1 MKEILKEESLKDIIK
16 DVEEGVMDAGKT
28 RKLTGFQDTL
38 VYFLCVIISLF
49 HIWVNT
55 MGVITTIF
63 QNALHMASMLML
75 VFLIYPARKNSPRD
89 SFSVGDLILSILSL
103 LVGLY
108 ILRYFYVVHFE
119 QFSVPV
125 FRDVFFGT
133 LTLILL
139 IEGAR
144 RTSGLLI
151 PILAIIFSLYTLWF
165 GKFIPGAFFFRGTT
179 FQRFVYR
186 MYLTDE
192 GLFGIVANISS
203 TYVFLFI
210 LFGAFLVKSGAGE
223 FVINLAQAVAGRIAG
238 GPAQVAVLSSGLMG
252 SISGSAVA
260 NTVST
265 GSLTIPLMKK
275 MGFQPHVAGA
285 IEAAASTGGQLM
297 PPIMGAG
304 AFIMAQ
310 WTGLPYLTI
319 IGVAFI
325 PALMYFLSVGFF
337 VYVTAKKEGITGL
350 KTGEIPPLKEVFKTG
365 GHFMI
370 PIILLITVLAMGR
383 TPLYAAAM
391 GILSVVI
398 TSWFRKETRMGIWD
412 ILDALALGARNAV
425 TTAII
430 LITAGIIIGV
440 AGITA
445 VGITFSGLILALSQG
460 YVFLAIVLVAIASL
474 ILGMGLPVTASYIM
488 LAILAGPALTQ
499 LGIPLIAAHMIIFWY
514 SQDANVTPPICL
526 AAYSA
531 AGVAGADPMKTGF
544 KAWRLAKGLYLIPI
558 LFAYTPI
565 LFTGS
570 RMEAIGTAF
579 LGLMGLFAFTVTVE
593 GFFLRKNR
601 YFETI
606 LWGISAL
613 TLLLPYS
620 YTWILGAIL
629 FLLLSFLQ
637 MYQKPDEGMVAV

>member
-1 MKEILKEESLKDIIK
+1 MKRLNDDLKEIIE
-16 DVEEGVMDAGKT
+16 DVEEGVLDAGKT
-28 RKLTGFQDTL
+28 RKLTGWQDTM
-38 VYFLCVIISLF
+38 VYGLCVLISLF

-55 MGVITTIF
+55 LGVITTIF

-75 VFLIYPARKNSPRD
+75 AFLIYPARKRSSRER
-89 SFSVGDLILSILSL
+89 FSIPDLIFSLLSL
-103 LVGLY
+103 VVGLY
-108 ILRYFYVVHFE
+108 ILRFFYVVHFE
-119 QFSVPV
+119 QFSVPIT
-125 FRDVFFGT
+125 RDIFFGT

-151 PILAIIFSLYTLWF
+151 PILAIIFSLYTLYF

-179 FQRFVYR
+179 FSRFVYR

-192 GLFGIVANISS
+192 GLFSIVANISS

-210 LFGAFLVKSGAGE
+210 LFGAFLIKSGAGD
-223 FVINLAQAVAGRIAG
+223 FVINVAQSLAGRIAG

-285 IEAAASTGGQLM
+285 IEAAASTGGQVM

-310 WTGLPYLTI
+310 WTGLPYITI

-325 PALMYFLSVGFF
+325 PAMMYFLSVAFF
-337 VYVTAKKEGITGL
+337 VYVTAKKEGIRGL
-350 KTGEIPPLKEVFKTG
+350 TKEEIKPIKEVFKEG
-365 GHFMI
+365 GHFLI
-370 PIILLITVLAMGR
+370 PIILLIGVLAMGR
-383 TPLYAAAM
+383 TPLYAA
-391 GILSVVI
+391 SVSIISVI
-398 TSWFRKETRMGIWD
+398 VTSWFRKETRMGIKD

-425 TTAII
+425 TTSII

-445 VGITFSGLILALSQG
+445 VGITFSGLILALSRG
-460 YVFLAIVLVAIASL
+460 YIFLAIVLVAFASL

-499 LGIPLIAAHMIIFWY
+499 LGLPLIAAHMIIFWY

-544 KAWRLAKGLYLIPI
+544 KAWRLAKGLYLIPL
-558 LFAYTPI
+558 LFAYTPL

-570 RMEAIGTAF
+570 RMEAIATAL
-579 LGLMGLFAFTVTVE
+579 LGIMGLFAFTITVE

-601 YFETI
+601 YYENI
-606 LWGISAL
+606 LWGISTI

-620 YTWILGAIL
+620 YTWIIGVIL
-629 FLLLSFLQ
+629 FILLSFLQ
-637 MYQKPDEGMVAV
+637 FHWSDKQEIAMV

>member
-1 MKEILKEESLKDIIK
+1 MKDEDLKEIIK

-28 RKLTGFQDTL
+28 RRLTGYQRLF
-38 VYFLCVIISLF
+38 VYYLCVIISLF
-49 HIWVNT
+49 HLWVNT
-55 MGVITTIF
+55 LGVITTIF

-75 VFLIYPARKNSPRD
+75 VFLLYPARKDSPKD
-89 SFSVGDLILSILSL
+89 GFSKVDLVLSLLSL

-125 FRDVFFGT
+125 LRDVIFGS
-133 LTLILL
+133 LALILL

-151 PILAIIFSLYTLWF
+151 PTLAIIFSLYTLYF
-165 GKFIPGAFFFRGTT
+165 GKFIPGAFFFRGTSYS
-179 FQRFVYR
+179 RFVYR

-192 GLFGIVANISS
+192 GLFSIVANISS

-223 FVINLAQAVAGRIAG
+223 FVINLAQTVAGRIAG

-325 PALMYFLSVGFF
+325 PAIMYFLSVGFF
-337 VYVTAKKEGITGL
+337 VYITAKKEGITGL
-350 KTGEIPPLKEVFKTG
+350 KTGEILPVKEVFKTG

-383 TPLYAAAM
+383 TPLYAAAI
-391 GILSVVI
+391 GILSVIV
-398 TSWFRKETRMGIWD
+398 TSWFRKETRMGFRD
-412 ILDALALGARNAV
+412 ILDALALGAQNAV
-425 TTAII
+425 TTSII

-460 YVFLAIVLVAIASL
+460 YILLAIVLVALASL

-499 LGIPLIAAHMIIFWY
+499 LGLPLIAAHMIIFWY

-558 LFAYTPI
+558 LFAYTPL

-570 RMEAIGTAF
+570 RLAAIGAAL
-579 LGLMGLFAFTVTVE
+579 LGLLGLFAFTVTVE

-601 YFETI
+601 SFENI
-606 LWGISAL
+606 LWGVSAF

-620 YTWILGAIL
+620 YTWVVGVLLFILLTIL
-629 FLLLSFLQ
+629 Q
-637 MYQKPDEGMVAV
+637 VYQRSHEGKVFA